1 MIRPLPPYTT
11 FLRGSSLGLLWVLLV
26 GACFS
31 PDGPPPPEGPG
42 SAAPALAQDGPALV
56 VVVAVDQLRADL
68 LSRYE
73 DLFSFGFRRLLDGG
87 AVFVNATHDHARTE
101 TAVGHTTLATGVYP
115 RSHGIVGNNWTEVD
129 EWGTPRR
136 VYAVE
141 DEGSPVL
148 GFPSGAGRSPANI
161 RAPGLADWVLA
172 QNPDARV
179 VSVSR
184 KDRSAIGLATT
195 APGHV
200 YWIMEAAGVFTTSRF
215 YRRALPEWVD
225 RFNATRMRTIYADS
239 VWTSIVPVEARSRSL
254 PDTADHEWDGVHTYF
269 PHRAHAEVDAANQS
283 IYNSWFTRTP
293 GGDAAVAELALTAI
307 GEAGVGDGAAPD
319 YLAVSFSAVDYVG
332 HRFGP
337 LSREQLDNLLRLDRV
352 LGEFLDALDR
362 SVGPGRWVLGFSA
375 DHGVMDV
382 PESDSS
388 LRRTATTT
396 GREVWARVTGLAE
409 GADGAAVA
417 TPEFVAWLEEMDH
430 IGGLTSFEVLRGTE
444 PTDSIRRWQRN
455 GFFEGRHKDVL
466 GLVGLESFRPEGML
480 VDSDAAAGHGS
491 PYHYDRWVPL
501 IFYGPGVEAGVHEE
515 RAATVDL
522 APTLAGLAGIRAPSG
537 LDGRD
542 LLGR

>member
-1 MIRPLPPYTT
+1 MILPPPPASTS
-11 FLRGSSLGLLWVLLV
+11 LRGSGAVLLCALA

-31 PDGPPPPEGPG
+31 ADGPSPAERPSAGAPG
-42 SAAPALAQDGPALV
+42 AVVDGPALV
-56 VVVAVDQLRADL
+56 VVVVVDQLRADL
-68 LSRYE
+68 LTRYD
-73 DLFSFGFRRLLDGG
+73 DLFSHGFRRLLDGG

-101 TAVGHTTLATGVYP
+101 TAVGHTTLATGRYP

-129 EWGTPRR
+129 AWGTPRR

-141 DEGSPVL
+141 DGDSPVL
-148 GFPSGAGRSPANI
+148 GFPSAAGRSPANI

-172 QNPDARV
+172 QNPDARI

-184 KDRSAIGLATT
+184 KDRSAIALATT
-195 APGHV
+195 APGQV

-215 YRRALPEWVD
+215 YRRTLPDWVD
-225 RFNATRMRTIYADS
+225 GYNEMRMRTIYADS
-239 VWTSIVPVEARSRSL
+239 VWTSIVPDEARSRSL
-254 PDTADHEWDGVHTYF
+254 PDTADYEWDGVHTFF
-269 PHRAHAEVDAANQS
+269 PHRAHVEVDAAS
-283 IYNSWFTRTP
+283 EATYNGWFTRTP
-293 GGDAAVAELALTAI
+293 GGDAAVAELALTAL
-307 GEAGVGDGAAPD
+307 EASGAGTGATPD

-352 LGEFLDALDR
+352 LGEFMDALDR
-362 SVGPGRWVLGFSA
+362 SVGPDRWVLGFSA

-382 PESDSS
+382 PESDPA
-388 LRRTATTT
+388 LRRAVTTT
-396 GREVWARVTGLAE
+396 GREVRARVMDLASDTDE
-409 GADGAAVA
+409 PAVA
-417 TPEFVAWLEEMDH
+417 SPEFMAWLEDMDH
-430 IGGLTSFEVLRGTE
+430 IGGLTSYEALRGAE

-466 GLVGLESFRPEGML
+466 GLVGLESFRPEGVL
-480 VDSDAAAGHGS
+480 VNSDAAASHGS

-522 APTLAGLAGIRAPSG
+522 APTMAALAGLRTPPD

-542 LLGR
+542 LLRR